1 MWGAPSQWSLHP
13 KFAWGSIETTTIGKT
28 HPTLPFLLPTLE
40 KTSFEKGARTLAQRL
55 DQNRTIFVNAHAD
68 LTPTHYFNWLLK
80 EGRCNENRL
89 RESGWIPVVPTCASS
104 SHPWMEFVIFSSVTM
119 IEKCQPCYG
128 DKDVVISQAALY
140 SYTIW
145 VISFL
150 FSSFFTFFK
159 NQFFSFF
166 RKWVWDRKTCPILCI
181 NQKCK
186 SKPIKY

>member
-1 MWGAPSQWSLHP
+1 MRLPDGHLVRILHGVVKRRWPSGRPPSH
-13 KFAWGSIETTTIGKT
+13 KDSIRIDW
-28 HPTLPFLLPTLE
+28 F
-40 KTSFEKGARTLAQRL
+40 S
-55 DQNRTIFVNAHAD
+55 
-68 LTPTHYFNWLLK
+68 LTPTHYFNWLHK
-80 EGRCNENRL
+80 TGGCNENRL
-89 RESGWIPVVPTCASS
+89 RESAWIPVEPTCASS
-104 SHPWMEFVIFSSVTM
+104 SYPWMEFVIFSSVTM